1 MLETHYSVGGF
12 AKSATDLV
20 HHSIVSNV
28 ERHTT
33 KALRRLPTQRIWFTR
48 NFPGGELRELII
60 LLLYALFKL
69 ATLIYVAFSYIYYL

>member
-20 HHSIVSNV
+20 HHSIVSNAA
-28 ERHTT
+28 RHTT

-48 NFPGGELRELII
+48 KFPGCELRELII
-60 LLLYALFKL
+60 LLLYAQLRL
-69 ATLIYVAFSYIYYL
+69 YC